1 MEDITIENW
10 IPYKLVKEEGQ
21 LQCHWLN
28 TYGERFTEPFFD
40 ETILKLRSI
49 QLQHSTLSSVSDLAT
64 MKEWANDLNEVVPAA
79 LIFHI
84 SRCGST
90 LISQLLVTSDK
101 HIVLSEVPFFD
112 DILRLPYKEPGFDQ
126 AAINEFLT
134 CAIKYYGQE
143 RASLEAHDE
152 HPEPQ
157 LYIKTD
163 SWHIF
168 FYEQLRKLYPSVP
181 FILMYRSPD
190 EVFRSH
196 KKIPGMQAVCGLI
209 ESQVFGFKP
218 GEMDDKHPD
227 IYLAGVLE
235 SYLKR
240 YLEIAET
247 DDQFLLL
254 NYNESPLPMIK
265 KIASFTNTTLSEE
278 DLATMEERS
287 RYHSKKPGE
296 RFTEET
302 ITHTPPCLDETM
314 QLYHKL
320 EEKRTRLYN

>member
-1 MEDITIENW
+1 MEDIAIENW
-10 IPYKLVKEEGQ
+10 IPYKLIKEDGQ

-28 TYGERFTEPFFD
+28 TCGERFTEPFFD
-40 ETILKLRSI
+40 DTILKLRSI
-49 QLQHSTLSSVSDLAT
+49 HLQHSTLSSVSDLEM
-64 MKEWANDLNEVVPAA
+64 MKEWANGLNEVEPTA

-90 LISQLLVTSDK
+90 LVSQFLVTSEEN
-101 HIVLSEVPFFD
+101 IVLSEVPFFD
-112 DILRLPYKEPGFDQ
+112 DLLRLPYKESQVDQ
-126 AAINEFLT
+126 VAINELLT
-134 CAIKYYGQE
+134 AAIKFYGQIRTNPSGSNGVHE
-143 RASLEAHDE
+143 T
-152 HPEPQ
+152 Q

-168 FYEQLRKLYPSVP
+168 FYEQLRRLYPSVP

-209 ESQVFGFKP
+209 EQQVFGFKP

-227 IYLAGVLE
+227 IYLASVLE
-235 SYLKR
+235 SYLSR

-254 NYNESPLPMIK
+254 NYSEGPMPMIK
-265 KIASFTNTTLSEE
+265 KIASFANTALSKE
-278 DLATMEERS
+278 DLVTMEERS

-302 ITHTPPCLDETM
+302 ITHIPSCLDKAM

-320 EEKRTRLYN
+320 EEKRIRLYN